1 VEPESLP
8 GPGRS
13 ATELLA
19 ALGRPDGPKALL
31 VFGSNVLVSAPDAN
45 AVAER
50 LAALDLLV
58 VADVL
63 PGETAMAADVVFP
76 VAQWAEEEG
85 TMTNL
90 EGRVLRRRRAMWP
103 PDGVRTDLEVVSG
116 LADRLG
122 VAGFPAEPRVV
133 FDELRA
139 ASAGGIADYS
149 GISYD
154 RLDAGEALH
163 WPCPEPG
170 HPGTPRLFTE
180 RFGHADGRAR
190 LVPVDHTPSAELPDE
205 DHPLRATTGRVLVHY
220 QSGAQT
226 RRVAELARVVPE
238 SFVEVHPDT
247 AARAGLADGDM
258 ARVVSRRGAAQARVR
273 CVPSLRP
280 DTVFLPFH
288 FGGEQAANRLTN
300 PALDPVSRMPEF
312 KVSAVRL
319 EPV

>member
-1 VEPESLP
+1 
-8 GPGRS
+8 
-13 ATELLA
+13 
-19 ALGRPDGPKALL
+19 
-31 VFGSNVLVSAPDAN
+31 
-45 AVAER
+45 
-50 LAALDLLV
+50 
-58 VADVL
+58 
-63 PGETAMAADVVFP
+63 
-76 VAQWAEEEG
+76 
-85 TMTNL
+85 
-90 EGRVLRRRRAMWP
+90 
-103 PDGVRTDLEVVSG
+103 
-116 LADRLG
+116 
-122 VAGFPAEPRVV
+122 
-133 FDELRA
+133 
-139 ASAGGIADYS
+139 
-149 GISYD
+149 
-154 RLDAGEALH
+154 
-163 WPCPEPG
+163 
-170 HPGTPRLFTE
+170 LFTE

-258 ARVVSRRGAAQARVR
+258 ARVVSRRGTAQARVR

-300 PALDPVSRMPEF
+300 PALDPISRMPEF